1 MTQGAT
7 SPALPHFASSLGVGR
22 AVPAVTPPRA
32 GLFLQLEPR
41 APRPAGGR
49 VSVRRLCSPHQS
61 EAVSQGLPGAQGC
74 GGGCRGTWRNTAS
87 AGARAPVATCSG
99 AGWAAALHAANT
111 GAVGPAQRLLR
122 WRRERRMRREVRLHT
137 GVPR

>member
-7 SPALPHFASSLGVGR
+7 SPALPHFASSPGVGR

-32 GLFLQLEPR
+32 GPFLQLEPR

-87 AGARAPVATCSG
+87 AGARAPG
-99 AGWAAALHAANT
+99 RH
-111 GAVGPAQRLLR
+111 LLR
-122 WRRERRMRREVRLHT
+122 RRVGCCAPCCQHWGCWASPAAPAMAAGEEDAARGEVAHRR
-137 GVPR
+137 P